1 MTIPTIGAGF
11 LSVRLEEQTKLLD
24 DSAYPTPIG
33 LVGWRQRQLGRVR
46 GISELRLTS
55 ILWNQV

>member
-33 LVGWRQRQLGRVR
+33 PVGANGSLDAFVAFP
-46 GISELRLTS
+46 S
-55 ILWNQV
+55 